1 MEDTVTYTELGKI
14 IPVDEYGTP
23 IENAPTPSY
32 NNDPEDPT
40 MAMETVVPDVLGYIS
55 EKAFITPEHPGQD
68 TNVYAKDEQK
78 AIILYMNE
86 LDKSELTRDVVVG
99 SSGEKIDYSTDEQI
113 ANLLKQGYE
122 LFVNDGY
129 AAAFDHTYNG
139 D

>member
-55 EKAFITPEHPGQD
+55 KGLYYSRTPRSRYQWFMLRMS
-68 TNVYAKDEQK
+68 KK
-78 AIILYMNE
+78 
-86 LDKSELTRDVVVG
+86 
-99 SSGEKIDYSTDEQI
+99 
-113 ANLLKQGYE
+113 LLS
-122 LFVNDGY
+122 F
-129 AAAFDHTYNG
+129 T
-139 D
+139 